1 MKKNSIK
8 GLFAIAFVATVMIF
22 SGCKS
27 KDPSILKVFVRSENN
42 ELVASAK
49 VVIIGDVNSN
59 PPTMP
64 YVDTV
69 VTNQSGFAEFNM
81 DDYFNSSGEET
92 TGYFDIIVKKDTKT
106 GEGRIRCR
114 QHITAVET
122 VFFPQ

>member
-8 GLFAIAFVATVMIF
+8 GLFAIAFVAAVTIL

-59 PPTMP
+59 PPTMAF
-64 YVDTV
+64 VDTV

-81 DDYFNSSGEET
+81 DAYFDNSGKET